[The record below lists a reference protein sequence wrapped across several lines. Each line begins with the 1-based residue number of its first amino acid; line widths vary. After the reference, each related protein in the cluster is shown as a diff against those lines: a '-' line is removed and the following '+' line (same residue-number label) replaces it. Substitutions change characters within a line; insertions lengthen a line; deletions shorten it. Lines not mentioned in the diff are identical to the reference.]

1 MSFKNKKG
9 QFFPY
14 ADSAPR
20 KSFPVLTI
28 ALIILN
34 VLVFVWSL
42 SSPDIPYTIEGEKV
56 EIPEVYLKY
65 GFIPAAFSFFSL
77 SSVATIFTS
86 MFLHGGID
94 HIFGNMW
101 YLWIFGDNVEDR
113 LGKLKFL
120 LLYFLSGVAATFLH
134 YITNLSSE
142 IPAIGA
148 SGAIS
153 GVLGSYLLLFPREG
167 ILTRFGYAFVR
178 IPAFIVIGFWFFL
191 QFLFGTISFLG
202 GVGSGIAFFAHVGG
216 FVFGFLF
223 TLLLK
228 KSEKI

>member
-1 MSFKNKKG
+1 MIFKNRKG

-20 KSFPVLTI
+20 RTFPVLTI
-28 ALIILN
+28 LLIILN
-34 VLVFVWSL
+34 VSIFVWSL
-42 SSPDIPYTIEGEKV
+42 FSPEVLYTVEGEKV
-56 EIPEVYLKY
+56 LIPEIYLKY
-65 GFIPAAFSFFSL
+65 GFIPARFSLFSL
-77 SSVATIFTS
+77 SSIATIFTS

-94 HIFGNMW
+94 HLFGNMW

-113 LGKLKFL
+113 LGRIKFL
-120 LLYFLSGVAATFLH
+120 LLYFFSGIAATFFHL
-134 YITNLSSE
+134 ITNLGSE

-167 ILTRFGYAFVR
+167 VLTRFGYTFIRV
-178 IPAFIVIGFWFFL
+178 PAFIVIGFWFFI

-202 GVGSGIAFFAHVGG
+202 GIGSGIAFFAHVGG
-216 FVFGFLF
+216 FIFGFLF

-228 KSEKI
+228 KFEKI

>member
-1 MSFKNKKG
+1 MIFKNRKG

-20 KSFPVLTI
+20 KTFPILTI
-28 ALIILN
+28 LLIILN
-34 VLVFVWSL
+34 VSIFVWSL
-42 SSPDIPYTIEGEKV
+42 FSPEVSYTIEGEKV
-56 EIPEVYLKY
+56 SIPEIYLKY
-65 GFIPAAFSFFSL
+65 GFIPARFSLFSF
-77 SSVATIFTS
+77 SSIATIFTS
-86 MFLHGGID
+86 MFLHGGVD

-113 LGKLKFL
+113 LGRIKFL
-120 LLYFLSGVAATFLH
+120 LLYFLSGIAATFFH
-134 YITNLSSE
+134 YITNLGSE

-167 ILTRFGYAFVR
+167 VLTRFGYTFIRV
-178 IPAFIVIGFWFFL
+178 PAFIVIGFWFFI

-202 GVGSGIAFFAHVGG
+202 GIGSGIAFFAHVGG
-216 FVFGFLF
+216 FIFGFFF

-228 KSEKI
+228 KFEKI